1 MAETGTLCP
10 GFRPPPSA
18 KHDESEREGS
28 RDWTMGKTLVAVN
41 NGQSTSSRRIF
52 GSLGSSEPSAV
63 ANASA
68 PAISASGNV
77 PRSDHYSVIF
87 YFLLRE
93 NSLEG
98 VRKGDISMTLHK
110 RFCGG
115 FRVFQAV
122 GAYRLTSP
130 RLLDTKLPTY
140 ITAWVDDTVK
150 RKKVNRTKLRCCP
163 NLMLPVPGAST
174 RPP

>member
-1 MAETGTLCP
+1 MLREGKHDTGE
-10 GFRPPPSA
+10 SN
-18 KHDESEREGS
+18 DESEREGS

-68 PAISASGNV
+68 PATSASGNV
-77 PRSDHYSVIF
+77 PRSDHYRVIF
-87 YFLLRE
+87 YFLLSQ

-98 VRKGDISMTLHK
+98 VRGGDISMTLHK
-110 RFCGG
+110 RFCIVQQ
-115 FRVFQAV
+115 RVFQAV

-140 ITAWVDDTVK
+140 IAAWVDDTVK

>member
-10 GFRPPPSA
+10 GFRPPPST

-68 PAISASGNV
+68 PAMATSASGNV
-77 PRSDHYSVIF
+77 PRSDHNSVIF
-87 YFLLRE
+87 YFMLR
-93 NSLEG
+93 G
-98 VRKGDISMTLHK
+98 CAGGGYSMTLHK
-110 RFCGG
+110 RFCVVQP
-115 FRVFQAV
+115 RVFQAV

-130 RLLDTKLPTY
+130 RLFRNEVTTY
-140 ITAWVDDTVK
+140 IATWPDDLVK
-150 RKKVNRTKLRCCP
+150 R
-163 NLMLPVPGAST
+163 
-174 RPP
+174 